1 MIILAA
7 DTKCPRMALKYI
19 TPKTPRGSGLS
30 VARYITLHMQEGA
43 NYSLCNLFCWRFHYQ
58 SYLFM
63 FQREEAIRKNH
74 IVTTGGEGVADTW
87 KVERPKSLDL
97 LQDTS
102 YFRAKTMHQRP
113 STYDRINHVVEGY
126 DQKLHRDDREHAKSR
141 GLKVNSE
148 EVRVTV
154 PVLSSSTYGH
164 PKYPALDLSDRK
176 HVRVEI
182 CKKDFLRLGGTN
194 IGNTD

>member
-1 MIILAA
+1 MVTSRIQRRIITNMAA
-7 DTKCPRMALKYI
+7 AASESNVSRYPSEKSVKEALDMLKPPGI
-19 TPKTPRGSGLS
+19 LSKTYNQFQLK
-30 VARYITLHMQEGA
+30 RY
-43 NYSLCNLFCWRFHYQ
+43 
-58 SYLFM
+58 
-63 FQREEAIRKNH
+63 QREDAIRKNH
-74 IVTTGGEGVADTW
+74 IVATGGEGVADTW

-97 LQDTS
+97 SQDTS

>member
-1 MIILAA
+1 MAAAASESNVSRYPSEKSVKEALDMLKPPGILSK
-7 DTKCPRMALKYI
+7 TYNQFQLK
-19 TPKTPRGSGLS
+19 
-30 VARYITLHMQEGA
+30 RY
-43 NYSLCNLFCWRFHYQ
+43 
-58 SYLFM
+58 
-63 FQREEAIRKNH
+63 QREDAIRKNH
-74 IVTTGGEGVADTW
+74 IVATGGEGVADTW

-97 LQDTS
+97 SQDTS